1 MPQFSADPCLTTD
14 LQTTTVVLQN
24 YTEQNYGHLCTQCTD
39 AHFVC
44 CDRCCDTYHSDHIR
58 TPTMRDGSNIGHYC
72 QQCFVEAFAAC
83 GICKAEYLVDE
94 RLSAHP
100 LGIKVCPTRRPTC
113 SAEAEAET
121 AVDRESPATPEGHR
135 EEDAGGNRS

>member
-1 MPQFSADPCLTTD
+1 M
-14 LQTTTVVLQN
+14 VLQD
-24 YTEQNYGHLCTQCTD
+24 YIEQNYGHLCTQCTD

-83 GICKAEYLVDE
+83 GSCKAEYVVDD
-94 RLSAHP
+94 RLSHP
-100 LGIKVCPTRRPTC
+100 LGIKVCPTC
-113 SAEAEAET
+113 IAEAEAET
-121 AVDRESPATPEGHR
+121 AVDRESPATPEGHS

>member
-1 MPQFSADPCLTTD
+1 VSA
-14 LQTTTVVLQN
+14 QTYVRAFFYWPVW
-24 YTEQNYGHLCTQCTD
+24 
-39 AHFVC
+39 
-44 CDRCCDTYHSDHIR
+44 
-58 TPTMRDGSNIGHYC
+58 YC

-94 RLSAHP
+94 RLSHP
-100 LGIKVCPTRRPTC
+100 LGIKVCPTC